1 MILDGSNLDHAKE
14 HVESYISITTDY
26 CEMQSNVKRHEP
38 IVRINRDGITITSLT
53 VEMEDFNAS
62 KIR

>member
-1 MILDGSNLDHAKE
+1 
-14 HVESYISITTDY
+14 
-26 CEMQSNVKRHEP
+26 MQSNVKRHEP